1 MPDFFEFFRLNCSSC
16 DSKTCFDARNGKT
29 FDMFTISNAFMLKVS
44 QISFKIESFGT
55 QKRAKIGNF
64 LRVNMNFLQKSEVS
78 HNEVYSYSGW
88 KKHIIFERYIP
99 SCHQSSINV
108 FGKNVRNSLSMI
120 CHEKG
125 KKPRNERCGIFLIL
139 ELI

>member
-125 KKPRNERCGIFLIL
+125 KNLDMKGVVYFLYL
-139 ELI
+139 N